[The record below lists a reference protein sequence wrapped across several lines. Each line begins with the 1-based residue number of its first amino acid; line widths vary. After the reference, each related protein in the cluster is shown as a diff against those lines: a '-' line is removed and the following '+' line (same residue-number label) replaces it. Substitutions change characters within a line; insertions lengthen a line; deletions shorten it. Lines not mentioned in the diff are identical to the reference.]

1 MNFSR
6 DTFTSQLENS
16 SDISVTSGWDQWLAT
31 SGTLNQ
37 VLSYS
42 FNGVNWRTWSPESST
57 MPTDL
62 GMIVS
67 CKIDFAN
74 GVGDDHIVLIVGF
87 LKVENAAPTIN
98 FAEASIQLYNDTDL
112 NVSSGPIIS
121 NPSSPSDV
129 STLLY
134 NSLNSQIQGEV
145 SQLGSGDTL
154 TGRKSLPEIARITLD
169 AMVGT
174 VSA

>member
-6 DTFTSQLENS
+6 DTFTTQFGNS
-16 SDISVTSGWDQWLAT
+16 AGIGVTSDWDQWLAT
-31 SGTLNQ
+31 TGTLNQ

-42 FNGVNWRTWSPESST
+42 YRGVNWRTWSPESST

-74 GVGDDHIVLIVGF
+74 GNGDDHIVLIAGF
-87 LKVENAAPTIN
+87 LKVQHAAPTIN
-98 FAEASIQLYNDTDL
+98 FAEASIQLNDDDDL
-112 NVSSGPIIS
+112 NVSSGAIIS
-121 NPSSPSDV
+121 DPANPSDI

-134 NSLNSQIQGEV
+134 NSLNSQILAEAD
-145 SQLGSGDTL
+145 QLGSGDTL
-154 TGRKSLPEIARITLD
+154 TGRESLPDIARITLE
-169 AMVGT
+169 AMMGT